1 MRSCSF
7 SKGRQ
12 AILLI
17 FLSMYALG
25 YACDPIYT
33 YFLPLYLNHRG
44 IDAATITALMS
55 IGPFAALFGLPLL
68 GRAGDR
74 ARTKNIVLKFVILAS
89 TLTMLLYK
97 VSSRVYYVFLIT
109 VLFYFLKLPQHSLED
124 TIALEYYGKESNY
137 GYIRLA
143 GTIGYAIASVFIGAS
158 ADTRIDNIFI
168 LFLLFG
174 FLNFLVMC
182 FVPPVSGHGRTGK
195 RKFSLSMLGEYKE
208 LALFIGL
215 GTVMQLPVGVYVSS
229 FPIYYTTSLG
239 GTSGMLGWLLL
250 VAACSEIPFLLF
262 QGKVLSRVGT
272 KRQLLFAAAASSLRW
287 LLTYFVVDPYGQMAV
302 QCLQGI
308 SFIIMHCAI
317 VNYINTNVSDEY
329 KASGQAMYA
338 LFTGNLARIL
348 GNVVGAVIIRAWSI
362 RTAFLCFSIF
372 TMSLIPVFAFMLRD
386 KDHHIQS
393 KV

>member
-1 MRSCSF
+1 
-7 SKGRQ
+7 
-12 AILLI
+12 
-17 FLSMYALG
+17 MYALG

-55 IGPFAALFGLPLL
+55 IGPFAALFGLPIL
-68 GRAGDR
+68 GREGDR
-74 ARTKNIVLKFVILAS
+74 ARTKNSVLKFVIITS

-109 VLFYFLKLPQHSLED
+109 ALFYFLKQPQHPLED
-124 TIALEYYGKESNY
+124 TIVLEYYEKRSNY

-143 GTIGYAIASVFIGAS
+143 GTAGYAIASVFIGAS
-158 ADTRIDNIFI
+158 ADIKIDNIFV

-174 FLNFLVMC
+174 FLNFVVVC
-182 FVPPVSGHGRTGK
+182 FAPPVAGHGRTGR
-195 RKFSLSMLGEYKE
+195 RKLSLSMLGEYKE
-208 LALFIGL
+208 LTLYIAL

-229 FPIYYTTSLG
+229 FPIYYTTALG

-262 QGKVLSRVGT
+262 QGKILSKVGT
-272 KRQLLFAAAASSLRW
+272 KKLLLFAAAASSIRW

-348 GNVVGAVIIRAWSI
+348 GNVIGAVIIRAWSI
-362 RTAFLCFSIF
+362 RAAFLCFSIF
-372 TMSLIPVFAFMLRD
+372 TMSLIPVFAFMFHG
-386 KDHHIQS
+386 KNHYTKS
-393 KV
+393 NA